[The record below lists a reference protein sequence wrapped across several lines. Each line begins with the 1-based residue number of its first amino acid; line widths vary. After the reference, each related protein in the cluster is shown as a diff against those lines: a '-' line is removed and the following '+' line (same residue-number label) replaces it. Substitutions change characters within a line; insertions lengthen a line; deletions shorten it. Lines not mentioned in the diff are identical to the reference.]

1 MGSDANPCVRGVGD
15 SCRSSFLSRS
25 NEHNYTRRTPDA
37 SLLGAVPRL
46 FSRSVGQGM
55 ARPPKTILMCSCE
68 DTMRLDTAAVKRGC
82 CNSEI
87 ATFRQLCRA
96 DLDQFSNAAK
106 AEGSLTVGCTQ
117 EAPLFSDEAGER
129 AERIDFVNLR
139 ETGGWSTQGAQAGPK
154 MAALLAATAEP
165 APDFALVNLSSEGV
179 MLIYGRDESAVEA
192 GRLLA
197 DHLDV
202 TVMIA
207 RPAQVTPPA
216 VTAFPIVKGTIRNA
230 KGHFGAFELTI
241 DDYAAPRPSSR
252 DALIFEAPRNGAT
265 SRCDLVLDLSGGPP
279 LFPAHDLRDGYLRAD
294 PRDPSAMLR
303 AVLKARDLVGTF
315 DKPKY
320 VNFTE
325 ELCVHSRS
333 RLTGCHRCLDLCP
346 TGAITPDGDHVQI
359 NAEVCAGCGQCAA
372 TCPTGAAN
380 YALPPADTL
389 LHKLRAMLL
398 TYREAGGA
406 NAVVLFHDSQQG
418 SALIDAL
425 ARHGDGLPANVLPFA
440 VNEVTQVGLEAV
452 VASFAYGAAGIRFLL
467 RARPLHEISG
477 LSQTIA
483 MADAIVSG
491 LGFLGRR
498 VATIE
503 TDDPDVLGKELR
515 AIEPAPAVE
524 RPATFKTTGKRPDLL
539 RFALHE
545 LHGVAPAPS
554 DVIALSQGAPLGAVT
569 VNTDGCTLCLACVS
583 ACPTGALRDDP
594 ERPVLKF
601 VEDACVQCGL
611 CQSTCPEKVITLKP
625 QIDFRAARA
634 PARIIKEEEPA
645 HCIRC
650 NKPFGVKSTIEKI
663 AAKLEGRHWMYPA
676 GDKRLDVVR
685 MCADCRVVAMSEQ
698 QFDPF
703 AGVPERAS
711 PRTTDD
717 YLRER
722 KTKG

>member
-1 MGSDANPCVRGVGD
+1 
-15 SCRSSFLSRS
+15 
-25 NEHNYTRRTPDA
+25 
-37 SLLGAVPRL
+37 
-46 FSRSVGQGM
+46 
-55 ARPPKTILMCSCE
+55 
-68 DTMRLDTAAVKRGC
+68 MRLDATAVRRGC
-82 CNSEI
+82 RKSEI
-87 ATFRQLCRA
+87 AEFRQLCRA
-96 DLDQFSNAAK
+96 ELDHFRNAAK
-106 AEGSLTVGCTQ
+106 AEGPLIVGCTQ
-117 EAPLFSDEAGER
+117 EAPLFGDEAKGRSEKM
-129 AERIDFVNLR
+129 EFVNLR
-139 ETGGWSTQGAQAGPK
+139 ETAGWSVDGTKAGPK
-154 MAALLAATAEP
+154 MAALLAAASEVTP
-165 APDFALVNLSSEGV
+165 AFPFVTLSSDGV
-179 MLIYGRDESAVEA
+179 ILIYGRGEIAIEA

-202 TVMIA
+202 TIMITK
-207 RPAQVTPPA
+207 PSQIMPPA
-216 VTAFPIVKGTIRNA
+216 IRSFPIVQGTIRNA
-230 KGHFGAFELTI
+230 KGYLGSFELTI

-252 DALIFEAPRNGAT
+252 DALVFEAPRNGLT
-265 SRCDLVLDLSGGPP
+265 SRCDIVLDLSGGTP

-294 PRDPSAMLR
+294 PGDPAAMLR
-303 AVLKARDLVGTF
+303 AVLKARDLVGSF
-315 DKPKY
+315 DKPRY
-320 VNFTE
+320 INFTAE
-325 ELCVHSRS
+325 ICVHSRS
-333 RLTGCHRCLDLCP
+333 KLAGCHRCLDLCP
-346 TGAITPDGDHVQI
+346 TGAITSDGDHVKI

-372 TCPTGAAN
+372 TCPTGAAT

-406 NAVVLFHDSQQG
+406 NAIVLFHDSEHG

-425 ARHGDGLPANVLPFA
+425 ARHGDGLPANVLPFT

-467 RARPLHEISG
+467 RAKPLHDLAG

-483 MADAIVSG
+483 MADTIASG
-491 LGFLGRR
+491 LGFSGQR
-498 VATIE
+498 VSTIE
-503 TDDPDVLGKELR
+503 TDDPDVLGEALR
-515 AIEPAPAVE
+515 AVEPATAVE
-524 RPATFKTTGKRPDLL
+524 CPATFKTIGKRRDLL

-545 LHGVAPAPS
+545 LHRVAPTPT
-554 DVIALSQGAPLGAVT
+554 DVIALPQGAPLGAVT
-569 VNTDGCTLCLACVS
+569 VNTAGCTLCLSCVS

-594 ERPVLKF
+594 ERPMLKF
-601 VEDACVQCGL
+601 IEDACVQCGL

-645 HCIRC
+645 LCVRC
-650 NKPFGVKSTIEKI
+650 GKPFGVKSTIEKV

-703 AGVPERAS
+703 LGVPERTP

-717 YLRER
+717 YLRQREP
-722 KTKG
+722 KD